1 MYASAFGPPAKNPF
15 TRVVPLHVARRLE
28 RERNKY
34 KAWNEE
40 SKANAHRA
48 LSHADRELVEARAEA
63 ALQAAVMRDQANE
76 LSEARELLREIRDGE
91 VNGVDEADKFLRCH
105 KASKLSEAR
114 AEAARLRALLE
125 RADIELLR
133 ESQDYVRDGLA
144 ADIEE
149 ALAAVKEGV

>member
-1 MYASAFGPPAKNPF
+1 MRKSAPLNSMNPTTNELPKPTELVDAPTPEADASIMYASAFGPPAKNPF

-63 ALQAAVMRDQANE
+63 A
-76 LSEARELLREIRDGE
+76 
-91 VNGVDEADKFLRCH
+91 
-105 KASKLSEAR
+105 
-114 AEAARLRALLE
+114 RLRALLE

-149 ALAAVKEGV
+149 ALAAGRQSNAKP